1 MRQGD
6 PRPQPANA
14 EDKANTRRRRKLA
27 VGPGKGKFLIRIR
40 LAHVTDRYAPMIA
53 KKSIGAVKLDL
64 LLRTIAL
71 LPDDAGARKPGYV
84 LRDWG
89 YEHLHDLVREG
100 PISRTKQDLPDRE
113 VRHLKRKWVDNQV
126 RKLVAARLLRV
137 QPVPGKRP
145 RLIVLRD
152 DGRGGAFDDPGATG
166 DNPYVT
172 IRGSLIASDTFAA
185 WGAPEVAAMLA
196 ALYAEFYAERPRGRP
211 LSADGTGRW
220 WRQLAWFNNPAWHPL
235 GRPMLPFSK
244 SLLERGFAT
253 LAEQRLITRTRVLHD
268 PRTKKRFPIS
278 RVVYRN
284 RFTRLDGA
292 ARRVS

>member
-1 MRQGD
+1 MRQRD
-6 PRPQPANA
+6 RRAARPDA
-14 EDKANTRRRRKLA
+14 EGRAATHRRTTLK

-40 LAHVTDRYAPMIA
+40 LVHVTDRYAAMIA

-71 LPDDAGARKPGYV
+71 LPDDAGARRPGYV

-89 YEHLHDLVREG
+89 YEHLHDLVRGG
-100 PISRTKQDLPDRE
+100 PVSRTKRDLTDRE

-137 QPVPGKRP
+137 EPVPGKRP

-166 DNPYVT
+166 DDPYVT
-172 IRGSLIASDTFAA
+172 IRGSVVASGAFVA

-235 GRPMLPFSK
+235 GRPLLPFSK

-253 LAEQRLITRTRVLHD
+253 LAEQQLITRTKVSHD
-268 PRTKKRFPIS
+268 PRTKKRLPTS

-284 RFTRLDGA
+284 GFARLDRDAG
-292 ARRVS
+292 RVP